1 MGALWSWLTS
11 LMHKRTQNFGDY
23 KQQEFINFVLSKYV
37 EDGVSELST
46 RKMRNLIE
54 LKYNTSEELGPPNV
68 IRETF
73 VGFQRFLYGA

>member
-1 MGALWSWLTS
+1 M
-11 LMHKRTQNFGDY
+11 
-23 KQQEFINFVLSKYV
+23 LSKYV

-54 LKYNTSEELGPPNV
+54 LKYNTISDASEELGPPNV